1 MGRFAVVLVILLTC
15 KLQGQEN
22 GTLLSRHV
30 PSEFAR
36 TKLTLVEQDGLPVL
50 FKGDRQLATRELFE
64 TMGKPQRFDAYN
76 KLELSAQK
84 YRRRSRWL
92 HSIARFS
99 AFGSLFFGA
108 SRFDDQSTTLHEWL
122 PTIEMATFGT
132 YAWFM
137 ARRYDY
143 RAELIQKNQ
152 REILDELNLEQWV
165 TEYNLQLYQRLIDS
179 GLTFS
184 E

>member
-1 MGRFAVVLVILLTC
+1 MGRFAVVLVIVFTC

-22 GTLLSRHV
+22 ESLLTRHV

-36 TKLTLVEQDGLPVL
+36 TKLTVVSQEGLPVL
-50 FKGDRQLATRELFE
+50 YKGDRELSTRELFE
-64 TMGKPQRFDAYN
+64 TIGQPQRFDEYNELAY
-76 KLELSAQK
+76 SAQK
-84 YRRRSRWL
+84 YRTRSRWL

-99 AFGSLFFGA
+99 AFGSLFFGV
-108 SRFDDQSTTLHEWL
+108 SRLEQSATLHEWL
-122 PTIEMATFGT
+122 PTIEMATFGA

-143 RAELIQKNQ
+143 RAALIQKNQ
-152 REILDELNLEQWV
+152 QEILDELNLEKWV
-165 TEYNLQLYQRLIDS
+165 TEYNLQLYQKLIDS

>member
-1 MGRFAVVLVILLTC
+1 MGRFAVVLVLACTWN
-15 KLQGQEN
+15 LQGQEN
-22 GTLLSRHV
+22 ESLLTRHV

-36 TKLTLVEQDGLPVL
+36 TKFSVISQEGLPVL
-50 FKGDRQLATRELFE
+50 YKGDRELSTRELFV
-64 TMGKPQRFDAYN
+64 TIGQPQRFDEYNELAY
-76 KLELSAQK
+76 SAQK
-84 YRRRSRWL
+84 YRTRSRWL

-108 SRFDDQSTTLHEWL
+108 SRLDDESVTLHEWL
-122 PTIEMATFGT
+122 PTIEMATFGA

-143 RAELIQKNQ
+143 RAALIQKNQ
-152 REILDELNLEQWV
+152 QAILDELNLEQWV
-165 TEYNLQLYQRLIDS
+165 TEYNLQLYQKLIDS